1 MIEELTDRSERTEN
15 EQMLKVSIIS
25 H

>member
-1 MIEELTDRSERTEN
+1 MIKELTDRSERTEN